1 MASSAV
7 TPAEEQLLLSRGI
20 SRDKIDEYGAAFAL
34 FSEPSGGSH
43 KITLDSLRAMLAKF
57 GQDFAEDDLRYMIRQ
72 FNTKADAVSVSFEDF
87 AMNMHE
93 KMADARF
100 NEAFGDAFD
109 LFDGNKSG
117 EISKIELMTGMQ
129 MLGETLTE
137 AEADQMI
144 KVAKKKDD
152 FVRAMTQSM
161 AGVSVGG
168 GGGGGGAAAPAPAA
182 AAASTPSAP
191 AAAGGAGPA
200 RPAGPGAPAGPGGAP
215 RPGAPAG
222 PGGPPRPGGAPAAPG
237 GPSGP
242 PRPPGAPAAGG
253 PARPPGAPAA
263 APASPSAP
271 RPPRPGG

>member
-1 MASSAV
+1 MSSSSV
-7 TPAEEQLLLSRGI
+7 TSAEEQLLLSRGI
-20 SRDKIDEYGAAFAL
+20 SRDKIDEYAAAFAL

-57 GQDFAEDDLRYMIRQ
+57 GQDFAEEDLRYMIRQ

-117 EISKIELMTGMQ
+117 EISKVELMTGMQ

-168 GGGGGGAAAPAPAA
+168 GGGGGAVAAPAPAA
-182 AAASTPSAP
+182 GAAAPSP

-200 RPAGPGAPAGPGGAP
+200 RPAGPGAPAGPAGAP

-242 PRPPGAPAAGG
+242 PRPPGAPSAGG
-253 PARPPGAPAA
+253 PARPPGAPA

>member
-1 MASSAV
+1 MSSSSV
-7 TPAEEQLLLSRGI
+7 TSAEEQLLLSRGI
-20 SRDKIDEYGAAFAL
+20 SRDKIDEYAAAFAL

-57 GQDFAEDDLRYMIRQ
+57 GQDFAEEDLRYMIRQ

-117 EISKIELMTGMQ
+117 EISKVELMTGMQ

-168 GGGGGGAAAPAPAA
+168 GGGGAVAALAPAAGAAAP
-182 AAASTPSAP
+182 SP

-242 PRPPGAPAAGG
+242 PRPPGAPSAGG
-253 PARPPGAPAA
+253 PARPPGAPA